1 SAETVGSRRVAGMPG
16 AVLEVRLG
24 SSGVS
29 CKSCPDGRGSRAE
42 DLAGV
47 SPVERCRGLVAGLD
61 VGEHLL
67 GEVLGGVEVAVLE
80 QLAAENPEEAL
91 DLVEPAGVVGG
102 VHEPPVRMGLQ
113 PRFGVFALVRG
124 EVV

>member
-1 SAETVGSRRVAGMPG
+1 MHQDESRRLAPDVAP
-16 AVLEVRLG
+16 LRG
-24 SSGVS
+24 SSSLRATRPSGVS

-91 DLVEPAGVVGG
+91 DLVEPAGV
-102 VHEPPVRMGLQ
+102 
-113 PRFGVFALVRG
+113 
-124 EVV
+124 